1 MAGSRGHGFTL
12 LETLV
17 MLIISSLAVMMLF
30 QALAGFNR
38 SRERIAAL
46 EGVRNN
52 DKVVLDWIR
61 DSFRGVVAID
71 APGTQ
76 PKPDDPAAGL
86 HGTAKGFTA
95 LTLAPL
101 LGPPGTPVE
110 VQWSIER
117 GANGNRLVYRE
128 AGQAPLTLPLRDA
141 GELHFAYL
149 DHDGKITDSWPP
161 KLGLQAALPAAIELQ
176 SGGNASPVRVVAQSL
191 AAPLPMQ
198 LSPYTN
204 EDDQ

>member
-1 MAGSRGHGFTL
+1 MIRSREHGFTL

-17 MLIISSLAVMMLF
+17 MLIVSSLAVMMLF
-30 QALAGFNR
+30 QALASFNH

-52 DKVVLDWIR
+52 DAVVLGWIR

-71 APGTQ
+71 APGTTA
-76 PKPDDPAAGL
+76 KPDDPAAGL
-86 HGTAKGFTA
+86 HGTAEGFTA

-101 LGPPGTPVE
+101 LGPPGTPVK

-117 GANGNRLVYRE
+117 GASGNRLVYRE
-128 AGQAPLTLPLRDA
+128 AGQAPLILPLRDA
-141 GELHFAYL
+141 GELRFGYL
-149 DHDGKITDSWPP
+149 DHDGKAATSWPP
-161 KLGLQAALPAAIELQ
+161 KLGLQAPLPVAIELQ
-176 SGGNASPVRVVAQSL
+176 FGSGAQLRVVAQSI
-191 AAPLPMQ
+191 ATPLPMQ